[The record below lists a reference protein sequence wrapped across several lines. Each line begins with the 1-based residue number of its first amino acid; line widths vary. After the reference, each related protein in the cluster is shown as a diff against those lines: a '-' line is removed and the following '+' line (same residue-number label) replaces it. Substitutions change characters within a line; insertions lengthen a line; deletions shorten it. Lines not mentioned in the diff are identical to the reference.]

1 MPAFFGNN
9 YLPVFNTS
17 LETHL
22 NNVIEIMQIY
32 YETKFKLEENHRNLI
47 IYCLMRLDQSLI
59 NLFAHYKN
67 ENKNRL
73 LTLIDEI
80 FSEILAIEFDFV
92 YDQDLDDE
100 IYDDLD
106 LHVINLMID
115 TNF

>member
-1 MPAFFGNN
+1 MPSLINNN

-17 LETHL
+17 LETHWY
-22 NNVIEIMQIY
+22 NVVEIIQLY

-47 IYCLMRLDQSLI
+47 IYCLMKLNQSLI

-67 ENKNRL
+67 ENRNKL

-92 YDQDLDDE
+92 YEQDPDDE

-106 LHVINLMID
+106 MYVINLTIGTD
-115 TNF
+115 F

>member
-1 MPAFFGNN
+1 MPTIVENN

-17 LETHL
+17 LETHW
-22 NNVIEIMQIY
+22 NNVIEIMQLY

-59 NLFAHYKN
+59 NLFAHYRN

-80 FSEILAIEFDFV
+80 FSEILAIEFDIV
-92 YDQDLDDE
+92 YEQDPDDE

-106 LHVINLMID
+106 LYVMNLMINS
-115 TNF
+115 NF